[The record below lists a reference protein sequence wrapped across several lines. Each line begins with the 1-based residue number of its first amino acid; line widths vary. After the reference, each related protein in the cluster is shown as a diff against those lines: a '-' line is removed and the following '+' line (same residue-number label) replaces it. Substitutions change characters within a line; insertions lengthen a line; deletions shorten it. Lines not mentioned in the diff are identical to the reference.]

1 MHTHE
6 IEKIRRFI
14 QRIVPIPNDEIVA
27 FCGHAVPKHF
37 SRHQEFVR
45 QGEVCEQLLFIHQG
59 LLRYAFLTE
68 NDEHTKDFAVDT
80 SNPFCTAFTSL
91 MTKLPSQISI
101 EALEDTQASCWSS
114 DYLQELWD
122 GSLHWQ
128 TWARRMTQ
136 GMYIRKEQREITF
149 LRDSALE
156 RYQHFLRE
164 FPEVVERVPQHY
176 VASYLG
182 ITPEALSR
190 LRRSLI
196 NSALI

>member
-1 MHTHE
+1 MQTQKIEE
-6 IEKIRRFI
+6 ITRFI
-14 QRIVPIPNDEIVA
+14 QRIVPIPNDEVA
-27 FCGHAVPKHF
+27 VFCERATPKRF
-37 SRHQEFVR
+37 ARHEEFIR

-59 LLRYAFLTE
+59 LFRYAFLTE
-68 NDEHTKDFAVDT
+68 SDEHTKDFAVDT

-101 EALEDTQASCWSS
+101 EALEETQASCWSS

-122 GSLHWQ
+122 GSLLWQ
-128 TWARRMTQ
+128 TWARRMAQ

-156 RYQHFLRE
+156 RYQGFLRD

-190 LRRSLI
+190 LRRSL
-196 NSALI
+196 

>member
-1 MHTHE
+1 MQTQK
-6 IEKIRRFI
+6 IERITRFI
-14 QRIVPIPNDEIVA
+14 QRIVPIPNDEIAA
-27 FCGHAVPKHF
+27 FCEHAISKRFAKHE
-37 SRHQEFVR
+37 EFIR

-59 LLRYAFLTE
+59 LFRYAFLTQD
-68 NDEHTKDFAVDT
+68 NEHTKDFAVDT

-101 EALEDTQASCWSS
+101 EALEETQASCWSS

-122 GSLHWQ
+122 GSLLWQ
-128 TWARRMTQ
+128 TWARRMAQ
-136 GMYIRKEQREITF
+136 SMYIRKEQREITF

-156 RYQHFLRE
+156 RYRVFLRD

-190 LRRSLI
+190 LRRSL
-196 NSALI
+196 

>member
-1 MHTHE
+1 MHAHE
-6 IEKIRRFI
+6 IQGITRFI
-14 QRIVPIPNDEIVA
+14 QRIVPIPSDEIAA
-27 FCGHAVPKHF
+27 FCERATPKRF
-37 SRHQEFVR
+37 SRHEMFVR
-45 QGEVCEQLLFIHQG
+45 QGEVCEQLLFIHRG

-91 MTKLPSQISI
+91 MTNQPSQISI
-101 EALEDTQASCWSS
+101 DALEETQASCWSI
-114 DYLQELWD
+114 DYLQGLWD
-122 GSLHWQ
+122 NSLPWQ
-128 TWARRMTQ
+128 TWARRMAQ
-136 GMYIRKEQREITF
+136 GMYIRKEQREIIF

-156 RYQHFLRE
+156 RYQRFLGE

-190 LRRSLI
+190 LRRSL
-196 NSALI
+196 

>member
-1 MHTHE
+1 MTMNAQQTE
-6 IEKIRRFI
+6 GITRFI
-14 QRIVPIPNDEIVA
+14 QRIVPIPSEEIAA
-27 FCGHAVPKHF
+27 FCARATPKHF
-37 SRHQEFVR
+37 SKHEVFVR
-45 QGEVCEQLLFIHQG
+45 QGEVCGQLLFIHRG

-91 MTKLPSQISI
+91 MTNTASQISI
-101 EALEDTQASCWSS
+101 EALEDTQASCWSI
-114 DYLQELWD
+114 DYLQGLWD
-122 GSLHWQ
+122 GSLPWQ
-128 TWARRMTQ
+128 TWARRMAQ

-149 LRDSALE
+149 LRDSAVE
-156 RYQHFLRE
+156 RYRRFLHE

-190 LRRSLI
+190 LRRNLQG
-196 NSALI
+196 